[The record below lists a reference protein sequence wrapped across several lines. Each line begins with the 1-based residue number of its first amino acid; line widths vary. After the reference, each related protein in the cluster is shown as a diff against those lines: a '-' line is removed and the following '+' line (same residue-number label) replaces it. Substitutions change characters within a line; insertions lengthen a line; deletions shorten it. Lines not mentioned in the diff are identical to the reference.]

1 MVRRPEYCTRESQ
14 DWPNWGV
21 ASYKGAGVLG
31 RRRAA
36 RSGSTRVAE
45 GSIGSSFS
53 LRNLMQQFDVFKMY
67 SNLSQGVEGL
77 DSGFPPR

>member
-1 MVRRPEYCTRESQ
+1 MFFGVRDSSSPAQWFADQSTVLGRVKIGPTG
-14 DWPNWGV
+14 GV

-53 LRNLMQQFDVFKMY
+53 SRNLVQQFGVF
-67 SNLSQGVEGL
+67 
-77 DSGFPPR
+77 